1 MKKLLSI
8 LLAVMMIVAMFAGC
22 SEEPEEVITDN
33 ENPGENSGI
42 VVESLNKTITAVVYD
57 RGEDE
62 PYDETFWN
70 GIKENFEKANQ
81 GVTVNLIFTKDAG
94 YEVRERILSGN
105 SPDFVFLPS
114 YEESG
119 VTEALVKDKAFY
131 PLTALEESMY
141 APKGAMENNIC
152 KPYEDGVTY
161 IAPAM
166 RKDIGLIYNTE
177 FLSENG
183 FSVPKTWDDF
193 ISIAEACKNKNFSF
207 FTYAGA
213 EPDEFVDI
221 FAAALVPVIGAA
233 EMDKLL
239 DCDEEAWKNENIK
252 TFVEKIEK
260 ITKLVA
266 SGSSTKTKED
276 TLELLED
283 KKVLFV
289 YGNSDDLEELNKDE
303 NKYSMTAFPSI
314 SGENVNIIS
323 FSEMYIPV
331 EAKEPEL
338 AIKFMEQ
345 IYFDASAASDLNNN
359 FFAADFAEKAAD
371 NATLSDEFCKLI
383 VDVFKGNVT
392 SEKFGEKM
400 LEYIEE
406 Y

>member
-8 LLAVMMIVAMFAGC
+8 LLAVMMIAAMFAGC

-303 NKYSMTAFPSI
+303 NKYSMTAFPSL

>member
-303 NKYSMTAFPSI
+303 NKYSMTAFPSL

-331 EAKEPEL
+331 EAKEQEL

>member
-8 LLAVMMIVAMFAGC
+8 LLAVMMIAAMFAGC

-193 ISIAEACKNKNFSF
+193 VSIAEACKNKNFSF

-303 NKYSMTAFPSI
+303 NKYSMTAFPSL

>member
-8 LLAVMMIVAMFAGC
+8 LLAVMMIAAMFAGC

-289 YGNSDDLEELNKDE
+289 YGNSDDLKELNKDE
-303 NKYSMTAFPSI
+303 NKYSMTAFPSL

>member
-8 LLAVMMIVAMFAGC
+8 LLAVMMIVALFAGC

-303 NKYSMTAFPSI
+303 NKYSMTAFPSL

>member
-303 NKYSMTAFPSI
+303 NKYSMTAFPSL

-359 FFAADFAEKAAD
+359 FFAADFEEKAAD